1 MKLWTILFL
10 ASIYLNI
17 SNHLF
22 GQQTESKNLVPNGS
36 FESFQKCPNELGDFF
51 VSNWYSIASYSSPDL
66 FSTCAD
72 NGCSANP
79 NWYYCRVKPYADSSF
94 IGILLADKKTTYREY
109 ISTRLVVKLK
119 KDRIYKF
126 SIALAIP
133 HFSAYTVEKLDIVFS
148 LKSILGSDGHTIIEK
163 KTTLSIKLD
172 SMKTDGTWTLYNF
185 EYKAT
190 GNEQYISI
198 GNFESKKNTK
208 MTKIPDRTDKVFK
221 TIYNSAYICIDN
233 VSIFSK
239 DTPSSSN
246 TNFSIKKDSLKKS
259 FSPKIGEPVVLSNIF
274 FLSNKS
280 ELLQQSFEELDKLV
294 QYLKVNLQ
302 TTIQISGHSDNIGNN
317 ERNKI
322 LSEERAKA
330 VADYLILNGIDKS
343 RITYNG
349 YGSSKPITT
358 NDTESG
364 RQQNRR
370 VEFIINIK

>member
-1 MKLWTILFL
+1 MKLWNILLFS
-10 ASIYLNI
+10 SIYLNS

-22 GQQTESKNLVPNGS
+22 GQQTENKNLVPNGS
-36 FESFQKCPNELGDFF
+36 FENFQKCPNELGDFF
-51 VSNWYSIASYSSPDL
+51 VTNWYSIASYSSPDL
-66 FSTCAD
+66 YSTCAE

-94 IGILLADKKTTYREY
+94 VGILLADKKTTYREY
-109 ISTRLVVKLK
+109 ISTRLVAKLK

-148 LKSILGSDGHTIIEK
+148 VKSILGSDGHTIIEK
-163 KTTLSIKLD
+163 KPTLTIKLD
-172 SMKTDGTWTLYNF
+172 SLKTDGTWTIYNF

-198 GNFESKKNTK
+198 GNFESKKNTQ
-208 MTKIPDRTDKVFK
+208 MTKISDRTDKVFK

-233 VSIFSK
+233 VSLFSK
-239 DTPSSSN
+239 DSHTVSN
-246 TNFSIKKDSLKKS
+246 TNSSIKIDIFKKS
-259 FSPKIGEPVVLSNIF
+259 FSPIIGEPVILSNIF
-274 FLSNKS
+274 FLTNKS
-280 ELLQQSFEELDKLV
+280 ELLIQSFEELDKLV
-294 QYLKVNLQ
+294 QYLNDNLQ
-302 TTIQISGHSDNIGNN
+302 TTIHISGHSDNTGNN
-317 ERNKI
+317 ERNNI

-343 RITYNG
+343 RITFNG
-349 YGSSKPITT
+349 YGSSKPITS

-370 VEFIINIK
+370 VEFIINTK